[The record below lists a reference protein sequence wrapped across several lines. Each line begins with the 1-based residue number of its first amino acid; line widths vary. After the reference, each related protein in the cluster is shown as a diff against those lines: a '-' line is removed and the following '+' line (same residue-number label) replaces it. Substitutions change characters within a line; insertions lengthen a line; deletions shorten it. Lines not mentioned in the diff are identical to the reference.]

1 MKSLL
6 LNSSNKTILSTKD
19 IANLLSISKESAKV
33 TATRYTRKGI
43 LIRLKNDFY
52 ITSNNFEKLNERDFF
67 RLANIIQ
74 VPSYISL
81 TSALSYYN
89 LTTQQLRN
97 TVESIAVK
105 RTKIVKVKNLVFSY
119 SLIKKKFYLGFGL
132 VDNFFIASPEKAFA
146 DVVYL
151 TSLNKY
157 AFDFEAMAF
166 KKINKQKVNEFLQ
179 LTNLRAISFWE
190 KLCKRY
196 KI

>member
-1 MKSLL
+1 
-6 LNSSNKTILSTKD
+6 
-19 IANLLSISKESAKV
+19 KV

-43 LIRLKNDFY
+43 LVRLKKDFY
-52 ITSNNFEKLNERDFF
+52 IAANKFEQLTEKDFF

-97 TVESIAVK
+97 TVESLAVK
-105 RTKIVKVKNLVFSY
+105 RTKIVKVKNIVFSY
-119 SLIKKKFYLGFGL
+119 SLIKKEFYLGFGL
-132 VDNFFIASPEKAFA
+132 VDNFFIASPEKALA
-146 DVVYL
+146 DAVYL

-157 AFDFEAMAF
+157 SFDFEALNF

-179 LTNLRAISFWE
+179 LTNSRTLLFWE
-190 KLCKRY
+190 KICRRY